1 MPSINLN
8 AWKLAIRI
16 PTLPA
21 AIAPVLVGWALA
33 ERGNEFALGPALA
46 AFIGALLLQ
55 IGANFANDVFDFEKG
70 TDTESRLGPPRATQL
85 GLISPQSMKVGM
97 SLTFVLALGVGIYLV
112 SVAGWPIIV
121 IGLASILAAL
131 IYTGGPWPIGYHG
144 LGELFTFLF
153 FGVVAVAGTYYVQ
166 TESFNNLTWLSTI
179 PLGFTVTAILVVN
192 NLRDIPTDSE
202 TNKRTLG
209 VILGDRKTRIWY
221 TILISGAY
229 LSVALIVLLGLSD
242 PWTLL
247 TFASLPIA
255 LIPLRDIL
263 SGTKGPALNRTLKA
277 TALAHLIFGLLFSA
291 SLTGWFPY

>member
-1 MPSINLN
+1 M
-8 AWKLAIRI
+8 
-16 PTLPA
+16 
-21 AIAPVLVGWALA
+21 
-33 ERGNEFALGPALA
+33 LGPLWAH
-46 AFIGALLLQ
+46 F
-55 IGANFANDVFDFEKG
+55 G
-70 TDTESRLGPPRATQL
+70 T
-85 GLISPQSMKVGM
+85 I
-97 SLTFVLALGVGIYLV
+97 
-112 SVAGWPIIV
+112 
-121 IGLASILAAL
+121 
-131 IYTGGPWPIGYHG
+131 
-144 LGELFTFLF
+144 FTFLF

>member
-70 TDTESRLGPPRATQL
+70 TDTGSRLGPPRATQL

-131 IYTGGPWPIGYHG
+131 IYTG
-144 LGELFTFLF
+144 
-153 FGVVAVAGTYYVQ
+153 AVSYTH
-166 TESFNNLTWLSTI
+166 LTL
-179 PLGFTVTAILVVN
+179 
-192 NLRDIPTDSE
+192 PT
-202 TNKRTLG
+202 KR
-209 VILGDRKTRIWY
+209 
-221 TILISGAY
+221 
-229 LSVALIVLLGLSD
+229 IV
-242 PWTLL
+242 
-247 TFASLPIA
+247 
-255 LIPLRDIL
+255 
-263 SGTKGPALNRTLKA
+263 
-277 TALAHLIFGLLFSA
+277 
-291 SLTGWFPY
+291 